1 MHGQVMSPLSST
13 SDKLTMNSHKICLPF
28 KASLV
33 YVSKTFRPERGQKC
47 FLQQI
52 SLDGPLF
59 HIIFPHS
66 GTSGQPQA
74 VLPQYHHTASPCW
87 CFPHPNG
94 LPWANTQ
101 HQVHS
106 SLFFA
111 WELIP
116 RGQDK
121 RHKPAACWT
130 TAPAIRDE
138 ASWSLACQPAFECN
152 QPALAQEGQLH

>member
-1 MHGQVMSPLSST
+1 MSPLSST

-33 YVSKTFRPERGQKC
+33 YVSKIFRPERGQKC
-47 FLQQI
+47 FLQEI
-52 SLDGPLF
+52 SLDGTFWCHSSSTSFFLTQEQVASLRQCCPSTTTLPL
-59 HIIFPHS
+59 PAGVS
-66 GTSGQPQA
+66 
-74 VLPQYHHTASPCW
+74 
-87 CFPHPNG
+87 
-94 LPWANTQ
+94 WANTQ

-121 RHKPAACWT
+121 RHKPGVCWT

-152 QPALAQEGQLH
+152 QSALAQEGQLH